1 MLSTQNFIFLT
12 LFCDY
17 TMCFFIYVAMAPFYH
32 ATCAELRRPEDDT
45 LLKELAEKNRVEL
58 SRLDHNIEDAQENLG
73 ETELKDA
80 LLERAEYLSKIGDK
94 VGQLRYSLLLN
105 FLFGRKR
112 L

>member
-1 MLSTQNFIFLT
+1 
-12 LFCDY
+12 
-17 TMCFFIYVAMAPFYH
+17 MAPFYH
-32 ATCAELRRPEDDT
+32 ATCAELKMTEDAK
-45 LLKELAEKNRVEL
+45 LLEELTEKNRVEL

-94 VGQLRYSLLLN
+94 VGPPIPSLVLTVMLC
-105 FLFGRKR
+105 RKR